1 MTNIKLLTLTWG
13 HTEDFDISKTS
24 LYQSFKKYN
33 PEKEIIHHHFNRS
46 LYWELERQYQETY
59 GVESEYLLYKITFLL
74 EKAKQ
79 IDSDYVIFCDA
90 NDVACFTDI
99 DDLPNQFDLENF
111 IIVGHEK
118 NMWPPLDRKLTWPDY
133 VDYDKNHMT
142 NRTFLNSG
150 MILAKTQKYV
160 ELLQSLVDNV
170 LSTKIPTFN
179 NDQGVFTYYYNKGF
193 HPIIKLDFDS
203 LFVVNTYSRN
213 TNEYRL
219 EDERLISNSTG
230 IKPYFLHD
238 NGWNHGS
245 PRYHNHFNLV
255 DIYTSTK

>member
-33 PEKEIIHHHFNRS
+33 PEKEIIHHHFNRG

-118 NMWPPLDRKLTWPDY
+118 NMWPPLDRKVTWPDY
-133 VDYDKNHMT
+133 VDYDENHMT

-170 LSTKIPTFN
+170 LPTKIPTFN
-179 NDQGVFTYYYNKGF
+179 NDQGAFTYYYNKGF

-238 NGWNHGS
+238 NGNWTWREYYNI
-245 PRYHNHFNLV
+245 F
-255 DIYTSTK
+255 K

>member
-1 MTNIKLLTLTWG
+1 MNIKLLTITWG
-13 HTEDFDISKTS
+13 HTENFDISKTS

-33 PEKEIIHHHFNRS
+33 PEKEIIHHHFNRG

-118 NMWPPLDRKLTWPDY
+118 NMWPPLDRKVTWPDY
-133 VDYDKNHMT
+133 VDYDENHMT

-170 LSTKIPTFN
+170 LPTKIPTFN
-179 NDQGVFTYYYNKGF
+179 NDQGAFTYYYNKGF

-238 NGWNHGS
+238 NGNWTWREYYNI
-245 PRYHNHFNLV
+245 F
-255 DIYTSTK
+255 K

>member
-1 MTNIKLLTLTWG
+1 MNIKLLTITWG
-13 HTEDFDISKTS
+13 HTENFDISKTS

-33 PEKEIIHHHFNRS
+33 PEKEIIHHHFNRG
-46 LYWELERQYQETY
+46 LYWELERQYQEIY

-118 NMWPPLDRKLTWPDY
+118 NMWPPLDRKLTWPNY
-133 VDYDKNHMT
+133 VDYDENHMT

-170 LSTKIPTFN
+170 LPTKIPTFN

-203 LFVVNTYSRN
+203 LFTVNTFSRS

>member
-1 MTNIKLLTLTWG
+1 MNIKLLTLTWG

-33 PEKEIIHHHFNRS
+33 PEKEIIHHHFNRG
-46 LYWELERQYQETY
+46 LYWELERQYQEIY

-133 VDYDKNHMT
+133 VDYDENHMT